1 MKIGG
6 FQKLS
11 LIDYPGKTC
20 AVIFTQGCNFR
31 CVYCHNPELVYP
43 ELFSKLIPFKEICE
57 FLKERRGLLDGVV
70 FSGGEPTLQEDL
82 VEKIND
88 IHSLGYAIKLDTN
101 GSRPDVIADLLPL
114 IEYIAMDIKA
124 PIGEAYSRICG
135 IEVDDYDICRSILLI
150 KASGIR
156 HEFRTTFDKKLLN
169 DLDME
174 KIKSISGNS
183 VFHLQDCVDAN
194 FFNPSLNYSTPL

>member
-31 CVYCHNPELVYP
+31 CVYCHNPELIYP
-43 ELFSKLIPFKEICE
+43 ELFSEPILFEEIYE

-82 VEKIND
+82 VERIND
-88 IHSLGYAIKLDTN
+88 ICSLGYSVKLDTN
-101 GSRPDVIADLLPL
+101 GSKPDVLSEALRCLD
-114 IEYIAMDIKA
+114 YVAMDIKA
-124 PIGEAYSRICG
+124 PLGDKYSRICG
-135 IEVDDYDICRSILLI
+135 VPINNNIQWSVFLI
-150 KASGIR
+150 KASGVK
-156 HEFRTTFDKKLLN
+156 HEFRTTFDKELLEN
-169 DLDME
+169 MDIIRIKELVGNSKFNLQKRVYPKQYE
-174 KIKSISGNS
+174 KIA
-183 VFHLQDCVDAN
+183 LA
-194 FFNPSLNYSTPL
+194 